1 VDVRLY
7 RSPDATGNPP
17 PDRSGVPGACRRL
30 REHPVMTRRLLAVLL
45 GLALLATSCADGS
58 EGSGPA
64 DDATTTTLDP
74 MEAARA
80 YVEPGPHP
88 VGVTTLALESGPEV
102 EVWYPAVDGT
112 SGTVAYDTRDFVPPA
127 IRDILTADIPAG
139 ASFEGAR
146 DAEVADGE
154 FPIVLHSH
162 GFAGFRLY
170 ASHLTSHLASYGM
183 IVLAPDHPSR
193 DLFHVLSGE
202 IDRDPQ
208 ASVDELLASLDLIVA
223 EGDTPGSPFE
233 GHVDPEH
240 VAALGHSAGGGTI
253 LGAAQDERVDGY
265 VSMASGGPDDPA
277 DYPDRPSFFLAG
289 SLDEI
294 VPAAERTRPAFDA
307 APSPSLYWELDG
319 VGHNG
324 FDDLCTF
331 GGGTGIIGVAE
342 ASGLGPFLDSQ
353 PQLRALGEDGCV
365 EPAAPI
371 EDAVPAV
378 DHGVTA
384 WLRWLFEEDPE
395 PVGLDPT
402 VPGAFAVE
410 VTAES
415 KEAVR
420 TLSP

>member
-1 VDVRLY
+1 V
-7 RSPDATGNPP
+7 T
-17 PDRSGVPGACRRL
+17 
-30 REHPVMTRRLLAVLL
+30 HRLLAVLL
-45 GLALLATSCADGS
+45 GLVLVVASCSDGAEAS
-58 EGSGPA
+58 GSA
-64 DDATTTTLDP
+64 DDATTTTVDP
-74 MEAARA
+74 MVAARA

-88 VGVTTLALESGPEV
+88 VGVTTLALASGPEV
-102 EVWYPAVDGT
+102 EVWYPAIDGT
-112 SGTVAYDTRDFVPPA
+112 SGTVAYDTRDFIPPA
-127 IRDILTADIPAG
+127 ISDILTADVPAG

-154 FPIVLHSH
+154 FPVVLFSH

-170 ASHLTSHLASYGM
+170 ASGLMSHLASYGM
-183 IVLAPDHPSR
+183 IVVAPDHPSR

-202 IDRDPQ
+202 ISRDQQ

-223 EGDTPGSPFE
+223 EGDTAGSPFE
-233 GHVDPEH
+233 GRVDPDH
-240 VAALGHSAGGGTI
+240 VAALGHSAGGGTV

-265 VSMASGGPDDPA
+265 VSMAAGGPDDPA
-277 DYPDRPSFFLAG
+277 DYPDRPSYFLAG
-289 SLDEI
+289 SVDGI
-294 VPAAERTRPAFDA
+294 VPAADRTGPAFEA
-307 APSPSLYWELDG
+307 APSPSLYWQLDG

-331 GGGTGIIGVAE
+331 GDGTGIIGVAE

-353 PQLRALGEDGCV
+353 PELRALGEDGCV
-365 EPAAPI
+365 PPAVAI

-384 WLRWLFEEDPE
+384 WLRWLFDEDPE

-402 VPGAFAVE
+402 VPGAYAVE

-415 KEAVR
+415 K
-420 TLSP
+420 